1 MCCVCLCHKVGNAAF
16 LLTRTGSKPLCP
28 LLSDSKS
35 RLQAETDPEAADTSQ
50 VLNSLAPDRRQV
62 DLRRFP
68 KKLCRHVCSIYPFSC
83 SELDRP
89 RRSALDPETPR
100 PRHYQQRCAQVGQR
114 HLKRF
119 GFRFEARG
127 SEPPGPRKSWPARRE
142 PSELSTAGRRRKH
155 RSTTTDF
162 SPFFPNS

>member
-100 PRHYQQRCAQVGQR
+100 PRDPGTTSSAVPRSVNGTSNASSSASKLEDLSRPAQGN
-114 HLKRF
+114 L
-119 GFRFEARG
+119 
-127 SEPPGPRKSWPARRE
+127 
-142 PSELSTAGRRRKH
+142 GR
-155 RSTTTDF
+155 
-162 SPFFPNS
+162 PVENQAN